1 MIMPLLLPYDMALEC
16 RVENSLALVAKIPS
30 HFHKFLFVDKQLVLK
45 FRLVEDI
52 GWPHMGLCY
61 VEDNIYLLLA
71 NIIDFLDND
80 TLPEY
85 KNIVIQKRSELDLFF
100 SAIRLKF
107 CQNNLLIC

>member
-30 HFHKFLFVDKQLVLK
+30 HFHKFLFVDKQLFLK

-61 VEDNIYLLLA
+61 VEGNIYLLLA

-80 TLPEY
+80 TLPAY
-85 KNIVIQKRSELDLFF
+85 KNIVIQKRSELDFF
-100 SAIRLKF
+100 FAKITY
-107 CQNNLLIC
+107 